1 MFYYARN
8 LLSTCDNNQLR
19 VEYNFDSSD
28 ICHLELIHTVRER
41 ERQWAL
47 CIASFAQCASD
58 GFNGH
63 IALLLSQWSTTHRF
77 SCNVNSHCLQ
87 FLTCNP
93 HASVSNDIADANELC
108 EWALPSGLRVNLWPL
123 INSTFYL
130 FKLHTV
136 GTELSFSKRII
147 CKAAVVKFWLAA
159 VMSWR
164 SEFILHWLAFH
175 VVDKLQLMDGIGA
188 CSCK

>member
-8 LLSTCDNNQLR
+8 LLSTCDNNQSR

-28 ICHLELIHTVRER
+28 ICLVELIHTVRER
-41 ERQWAL
+41 ERQGAL

-58 GFNGH
+58 GVNGH

-93 HASVSNDIADANELC
+93 HASVSNDIADANELY
-108 EWALPSGLRVNLWPL
+108 EWALPSCLRVNLWPL
-123 INSTFYL
+123 LNSTLTFYL
-130 FKLHTV
+130 FKLHTM

-147 CKAAVVKFWLAA
+147 CKAAFVKF
-159 VMSWR
+159 
-164 SEFILHWLAFH
+164 
-175 VVDKLQLMDGIGA
+175 
-188 CSCK
+188 